1 MREDLPDGAARITG
15 VILAGGR
22 GRRMGSVD
30 KGLQELC
37 GRPLVAWVIERF
49 GPQVDEL
56 LINTNRNGD
65 CYAVFGHRVLADR
78 IPDFAGPL
86 AGLHAALTAATHSL
100 LATVP
105 CDAPFLPG
113 DLVLR
118 LLQALTTSGADLAV
132 ARTFDQPQPVF
143 CLCRRHVLP
152 SLSEYLESGG
162 RRVDRWHAT
171 LQVVEVAFDDQAE
184 AFENINKREELERVE
199 RAVPDKLR
207 VGVP

>member
-1 MREDLPDGAARITG
+1 MPDEAAPITG

-22 GRRMGSVD
+22 GRRMGGVD

-56 LINTNRNGD
+56 LINANQNGD
-65 CYAVFGHRVLADR
+65 RYAVFGHRVLTDQ
-78 IPDFAGPL
+78 ISDFAGPL
-86 AGLHAALTAATHSL
+86 AGLQAALMVATHSL
-100 LATVP
+100 LATAP
-105 CDAPFLPG
+105 CDSPFLPS

-132 ARTFDQPQPVF
+132 ARTFDQLQPVF
-143 CLCRRHVLP
+143 CLCRRDVLP
-152 SLSEYLESGG
+152 SLSEYLENGG

-184 AFENINKREELERVE
+184 AFENINNREELEHVE
-199 RAVPDKLR
+199 RALPDR
-207 VGVP
+207 TT

>member
-22 GRRMGSVD
+22 GRRMGGVD
-30 KGLQELC
+30 KGLQELR
-37 GRPLVAWVIERF
+37 GRPLLAWVIERF

-56 LINTNRNGD
+56 LINTNQNGD
-65 CYAVFGHRVLADR
+65 RYAVFGHRVLADQ

-105 CDAPFLPG
+105 CDAPFLPD

-118 LLQALTTSGADLAV
+118 LLQALTASGA
-132 ARTFDQPQPVF
+132 RP
-143 CLCRRHVLP
+143 RRRPHLRPAATGVLP
-152 SLSEYLESGG
+152 VPASRPAVVERIPGKRWAPRRPLACDAAGG
-162 RRVDRWHAT
+162 RGGFR
-171 LQVVEVAFDDQAE
+171 
-184 AFENINKREELERVE
+184 
-199 RAVPDKLR
+199 
-207 VGVP
+207 